1 MNKLNLLLVD
11 DRQENLIALEALIN
25 RSDIQIIKTTDPNE
39 ALKLAWEN
47 DISIALI
54 DVQMP
59 GMDGF
64 ELVELLKNNPKTKD
78 ILIIFVTAISTE
90 SKYAVKGLHTGA
102 VDYLYKPLDPY
113 VTAAKVDAF
122 IQLARAQRELILK
135 NRELEN
141 YAVEV
146 NNSADIICQIDP
158 ATMRILSVNPS
169 IESVLGYKPGEVTG
183 RSLTDFAEGKDQSVT
198 RFRLDQMIS
207 ESQDSSTFE
216 DRFRNFRHD
225 IQWLECRVK
234 RKNGL
239 LLLNMSDITVQK
251 NYTNELIRSRDLAEH
266 AKKMKEG
273 FLANMSHEIRT
284 PINAIIALA
293 HVLKDTGLSKE
304 QNHVLELIS
313 VSSQSLLG
321 VINDILDLSKIEA
334 GKFSIVRGDTNVRTL
349 AKNVCDILKYKA
361 DEKNLSLI
369 LHIDETVPALIYADS
384 LRLNQILMNLMSNA
398 IKFTDKGYVNLEI
411 RVSERKADKIRLLF
425 IVEDSGIGISAD
437 KLEHIFDSFAQ
448 AEDDTTM
455 RFGGTGLGLA
465 ITKKLAELKGGTLSV
480 KSMLGK
486 GSVFSFSNWY
496 TVIDSSQRRPGDED
510 IEIVPFEKPV
520 RMLMAEDNTINQFAA
535 KNLLK
540 RWNVEMDV
548 ADDGQVAFEK
558 LQRKD
563 YDIVLMDIHMP
574 RLNGYE
580 AARKI
585 RNELPEPKR
594 SVPII
599 TLSASVLENEVRA
612 AQDAGMDD
620 VVTKPFN
627 PKILYAKIKRLL
639 EKKDPL

>member
-1 MNKLNLLLVD
+1 MNKINLLLVD
-11 DRQENLIALEALIN
+11 DRAENLIALEALIN
-25 RSDIQIIKTTDPNE
+25 RSDIRIIKTTDPNE
-39 ALKLAWEN
+39 ALKLAWDN
-47 DISIALI
+47 DIAIALL

-64 ELVELLKNNPKTKD
+64 ELAELLKNNPKTKD

-102 VDYLYKPLDPY
+102 IDYLYKPLDPY

-122 IQLARAQRELILK
+122 IQLARAQRELIQK

-146 NNSADIICQIDP
+146 NNSADIICQLEP
-158 ATMRILSVNPS
+158 ATLRILSVNPAVEQ
-169 IESVLGYKPGEVTG
+169 ILGYKQQDVIGKN
-183 RSLTDFAEGKDQSVT
+183 LTDLAEGRGESVT
-198 RFRLDQMIS
+198 RFKLDEMAKEGQ
-207 ESQDSSTFE
+207 ESSTFE

-239 LLLNMSDITVQK
+239 LLLNMSDITMQK
-251 NYTNELIRSRDLAEH
+251 NYTNELIRSRDLAEQ
-266 AKKMKEG
+266 AKRMKEG

-293 HVLKDTGLSKE
+293 HVLRDTGLSKE
-304 QNHVLELIS
+304 QSHILELIS

-334 GKFSIVRGDTNVRTL
+334 GKFAIVRGDTNVRAL
-349 AKNVCDILKYKA
+349 ARNVTDIMKYKA

-369 LHIDETVPALIYADS
+369 LNVDEMVPALVHADS
-384 LRLNQILMNLMSNA
+384 LRLNQILMNLLSNA
-398 IKFTDKGYVNLEI
+398 IKFTEKGYVNLEI
-411 RVSERKADKIRLLF
+411 KVSERKADKVKLLF

-496 TVIDSSQRRPGDED
+496 TIVDTTENKRVMDDEV
-510 IEIVPFEKPV
+510 EIVPFEKPV
-520 RMLMAEDNTINQFAA
+520 RVLMAEDNAINQFAA
-535 KNLLK
+535 RNLLK
-540 RWNVEMDV
+540 RWNVEMDI

-558 LQRKD
+558 LQQKD

-580 AARKI
+580 AAKKI
-585 RNELPEPKR
+585 RTELPEPKR

-612 AQDAGMDD
+612 AHDAGMND
-620 VVTKPFN
+620 VVSKPFN
-627 PKILYAKIKRLL
+627 PKILYAKIRAYLQQQ
-639 EKKDPL
+639 

>member
-1 MNKLNLLLVD
+1 
-11 DRQENLIALEALIN
+11 
-25 RSDIQIIKTTDPNE
+25 
-39 ALKLAWEN
+39 
-47 DISIALI
+47 
-54 DVQMP
+54 MP

-64 ELVELLKNNPKTKD
+64 ELAELLKNNPKTRD

-102 VDYLYKPLDPY
+102 IDYLYKPLDPY

-122 IQLARAQRELILK
+122 IQLARARRELIQK

-141 YAVEV
+141 FAVEV
-146 NNSADIICQIDP
+146 NNSADIICQLDP
-158 ATMRILSVNPS
+158 ATMRILSVNPA
-169 IESVLGYKPGEVTG
+169 IEHILGYKQQEVIG
-183 RSLTDFAEGKDQSVT
+183 KSLTDIAEGKGDSVT
-198 RFRLDQMIS
+198 RYKLDEMTREGQ
-207 ESQDSSTFE
+207 ESGTFE

-234 RKNGL
+234 KKNGV
-239 LLLNMSDITVQK
+239 LLLNMSDITIHK
-251 NYTNELIRSRDLAEH
+251 NYTNELIRSRDLAEQ
-266 AKKMKEG
+266 ARKMKEG

-304 QNHVLELIS
+304 QSHILELIS

-334 GKFSIVRGDTNVRTL
+334 GKFSIVRGDTNVRVL
-349 AKNVCDILKYKA
+349 AKNVTDIMKYKA

-369 LHIDETVPALIYADS
+369 LNVDETVPALVHADS
-384 LRLNQILMNLMSNA
+384 LRLNQILMNLLSNA
-398 IKFTDKGYVNLEI
+398 IKFTEKGYVNLEI
-411 RVSERKADKIRLLF
+411 KVSERKADKVKLMF

-448 AEDDTTM
+448 ADDDTSM

-480 KSMLGK
+480 KSMIGR

-496 TVIDSSQRRPGDED
+496 TIVDTTEHKRITEEE
-510 IEIVPFEKPV
+510 IEIIPFEKPV
-520 RMLMAEDNTINQFAA
+520 RVLMAEDNAINQFAA
-535 KNLLK
+535 RNLLK
-540 RWNVEMDV
+540 RWNVEMDI
-548 ADDGQVAFEK
+548 ADDGQIAFEK
-558 LQRKD
+558 LQQKD

-585 RNELPEPKR
+585 RDELPEPKR

-599 TLSASVLENEVRA
+599 TLSASVLENEIRA
-612 AQDAGMDD
+612 AHDAGMND
-620 VVTKPFN
+620 VVSKPFN
-627 PKILYAKIKRLL
+627 PKILYAKIKGFLQ
-639 EKKDPL
+639 PQ